1 MQATLETRVP
11 SLGWEDSLEEK
22 WQPIPVFL
30 PGESPGQRSLEGYSP
45 KDRKE
50 LDVTER
56 LNTQAYTINNNVVII
71 SDEQQRDTAL
81 LYTCILSLS
90 NSPPIQV
97 PHNIEQSPL

>member
-1 MQATLETRVP
+1 MQKTRVR
-11 SLGWEDSLEEK
+11 SLGWEDSLEKK

-56 LNTQAYTINNNVVII
+56 LNTQA
-71 SDEQQRDTAL
+71 
-81 LYTCILSLS
+81 
-90 NSPPIQV
+90 
-97 PHNIEQSPL
+97 

>member
-1 MQATLETRVP
+1 MQETWVR

-97 PHNIEQSPL
+97 PHNLEQSPL